1 MSVYRTK
8 GERISM
14 KKFKIKTNL
23 VSGILMG
30 AIALLLLVLMP
41 GQVRVPAFDSGAPS
55 PRIIPGICLGIM
67 LASSIALLIQSLVL
81 KQEKVIEFDWA
92 KEKPAILLILGMC
105 VYIGLMLC
113 IGYVLA
119 SLIVFIA
126 VLFYVAKLF
135 RDFRHWEINPA
146 IMDYCFSL
154 FAMIAFMLASYH
166 AGAFSFERGARR
178 RLAFYSLLGVLFG
191 AISLAGAQLPE
202 LLIYAGSVFWMLA
215 CAQQMLKKSG

>member
-1 MSVYRTK
+1 
-8 GERISM
+8 M

-67 LASSIALLIQSLVL
+67 LVSSVALLIQSLVL
-81 KQEKVIEFDWA
+81 KQEKVVEFDWE
-92 KEKPAILLILGMC
+92 KEKPAILLIVGMC

-119 SLIVFIA
+119 SLIVFPL
-126 VLFYVAKLF
+126 VLFYVGERKPGPYIVVIVSAFAIFLLF
-135 RDFRHWEINPA
+135 KNVFNISLPA
-146 IMDYCFSL
+146 L
-154 FAMIAFMLASYH
+154 
-166 AGAFSFERGARR
+166 G
-178 RLAFYSLLGVLFG
+178 LLGG
-191 AISLAGAQLPE
+191 I
-202 LLIYAGSVFWMLA
+202 I
-215 CAQQMLKKSG
+215 

>member
-1 MSVYRTK
+1 
-8 GERISM
+8 M

-67 LASSIALLIQSLVL
+67 LVSSIALLIQSLVL
-81 KQEKVIEFDWA
+81 KQEKIVEFDWA
-92 KEKPAILLILGMC
+92 KEKPAILLIVGMC

-119 SLIVFIA
+119 SLIVFPL
-126 VLFYVAKLF
+126 VLFYVGERKPGPYIVVLVSAFAIFLLF
-135 RDFRHWEINPA
+135 KNVFNISLPA
-146 IMDYCFSL
+146 L
-154 FAMIAFMLASYH
+154 
-166 AGAFSFERGARR
+166 G
-178 RLAFYSLLGVLFG
+178 LLGG
-191 AISLAGAQLPE
+191 I
-202 LLIYAGSVFWMLA
+202 I
-215 CAQQMLKKSG
+215 

>member
-1 MSVYRTK
+1 
-8 GERISM
+8 M

-67 LASSIALLIQSLVL
+67 LVSSIALLIQSLIL
-81 KQEKVIEFDWA
+81 KQEKVVEFDWE
-92 KEKPAILLILGMC
+92 KEKPAILLIVGMC

-119 SLIVFIA
+119 SLIVFPL
-126 VLFYVAKLF
+126 VLFYVGERKPGPYIVVLVSAFAIFLLF
-135 RDFRHWEINPA
+135 KNVFNISLPA
-146 IMDYCFSL
+146 L
-154 FAMIAFMLASYH
+154 
-166 AGAFSFERGARR
+166 G
-178 RLAFYSLLGVLFG
+178 LLGG
-191 AISLAGAQLPE
+191 I
-202 LLIYAGSVFWMLA
+202 I
-215 CAQQMLKKSG
+215 

>member
-1 MSVYRTK
+1 
-8 GERISM
+8 M

-67 LASSIALLIQSLVL
+67 LVSSIALLIQSLVL
-81 KQEKVIEFDWA
+81 KQEKVVEFDWE
-92 KEKPAILLILGMC
+92 KEKPAILLIVAMC

-119 SLIVFIA
+119 SLIVFPL
-126 VLFYVAKLF
+126 VLFYVGERKPGPYIVVIVSAFAIFLLF
-135 RDFRHWEINPA
+135 KNVFNISLPA
-146 IMDYCFSL
+146 L
-154 FAMIAFMLASYH
+154 
-166 AGAFSFERGARR
+166 G
-178 RLAFYSLLGVLFG
+178 LLGG
-191 AISLAGAQLPE
+191 I
-202 LLIYAGSVFWMLA
+202 I
-215 CAQQMLKKSG
+215 

>member
-1 MSVYRTK
+1 
-8 GERISM
+8 M

-67 LASSIALLIQSLVL
+67 LVSSVALLIQSLIL
-81 KQEKVIEFDWA
+81 KQEKVVEFDWE
-92 KEKPAILLILGMC
+92 KEKPAILLIVAMC

-119 SLIVFIA
+119 SLIVFPL
-126 VLFYVAKLF
+126 VLFYVGERKPGPYIVVLVSAFAIFLLF
-135 RDFRHWEINPA
+135 KNVFNISLPA
-146 IMDYCFSL
+146 L
-154 FAMIAFMLASYH
+154 
-166 AGAFSFERGARR
+166 G
-178 RLAFYSLLGVLFG
+178 LLGG
-191 AISLAGAQLPE
+191 I
-202 LLIYAGSVFWMLA
+202 I
-215 CAQQMLKKSG
+215 

>member
-1 MSVYRTK
+1 
-8 GERISM
+8 M

-67 LASSIALLIQSLVL
+67 LVSSIALLIQSLVL
-81 KQEKVIEFDWA
+81 KQEKVVEFDWE
-92 KEKPAILLILGMC
+92 KEKPAILLIVGMC

-119 SLIVFIA
+119 SLIVFPL
-126 VLFYVAKLF
+126 VLFYVGERKPGPYIVVVVSAFAIFLLF
-135 RDFRHWEINPA
+135 KNVFNISLPA
-146 IMDYCFSL
+146 L
-154 FAMIAFMLASYH
+154 
-166 AGAFSFERGARR
+166 G
-178 RLAFYSLLGVLFG
+178 LLGG
-191 AISLAGAQLPE
+191 I
-202 LLIYAGSVFWMLA
+202 I
-215 CAQQMLKKSG
+215 